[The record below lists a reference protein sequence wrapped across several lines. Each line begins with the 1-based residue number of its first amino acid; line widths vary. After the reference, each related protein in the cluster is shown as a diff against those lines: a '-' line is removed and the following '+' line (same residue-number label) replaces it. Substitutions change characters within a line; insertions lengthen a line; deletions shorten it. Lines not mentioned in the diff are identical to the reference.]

1 MTKTSSKIISIIF
14 GVIAIYFTIKLIP
27 DGTKKNLTSL
37 NKEYEFTEQI
47 KISEKLTTDF
57 DSSYGIHLEFLNSNY
72 SGFTDTILP
81 IKIDLK
87 ILENNKPIELYGD
100 YKNGYLM
107 VNNNAQLSSFL
118 SKENT
123 EYEIKLDLKDN
134 DQTRKKIKLDITTN
148 VPGPSYEL
156 MFERDFKW
164 VYWTIDGIIILIA
177 LIIGYF
183 GFRKKPA
190 GNTVY
195 N

>member
-1 MTKTSSKIISIIF
+1 MTKNSSKIISIIF
-14 GVIAIYFTIKLIP
+14 GVIAIYYTISLIP
-27 DGTKKNLTSL
+27 NGTKKDLTSL

-47 KISEKLTTDF
+47 KISEKFTTDF
-57 DSSYGIHLEFLNSNY
+57 DSSYGIHLEFLNSNH
-72 SGFTDTILP
+72 SGTVDTILP

-118 SKENT
+118 SEENT

-134 DQTRKKIKLDITTN
+134 NLIQKRIKLDITTD

-156 MFERDFKW
+156 MFDRDFKW
-164 VYWTIDGIIILIA
+164 VYWTIDGIIISIA
-177 LIIGYF
+177 LITGYF
-183 GFRKKPA
+183 GFLKKA
-190 GNTVY
+190 SR
-195 N
+195 